1 MEKVNWSRHWLSLVG
16 CLGVNLLVYFFLI
29 DCSDKA
35 PLRRILSNVKDK
47 EFSDVKLYTHH
58 QQVVVD
64 NGLLQVILSRPDG
77 DVLGI
82 KYNGISNLLE
92 DRNEK
97 DDRGY
102 WDVVWNQPDG
112 REGIVERIAGTKF
125 KIVTEHKD
133 QVELSFSKTWNV
145 SSHGKGS
152 VPLNV
157 DRRYI
162 LQRGIS
168 GYYTYAI
175 FERVE
180 GWPKVDLGQIRA
192 VFKLKKDKFHYMALS
207 DDKQRIMPTQKD
219 RENSQALAYPEAVL
233 LTNTTNPR
241 VRGEV
246 DDKYQYSSEVKDDK
260 VHGWISLDPPV
271 GFWIITP
278 SEEFRSAGPTKQELT
293 SHVGPTALSMFMST
307 HYSGKDLEMK
317 FEDREPW
324 KKVFGPIFVY
334 LNSVSSKND
343 SQKLWEDATK
353 QMSLEVDSWPY
364 NFTESSDFPSV
375 DQRGIVSGQLLIRD
389 QYINKRLIW
398 GRSAYVGL
406 ATPGEVGSWQRES
419 KGYQFWTQA
428 DNEGHFVIKNVR
440 PGDYNLYAWVPG
452 VIGDY
457 KNDTNITIKPGWEI
471 KLGALVYEPP
481 RHGPTLWEIGIP
493 DRTAA
498 EFYVPDPN
506 PSLANRLY
514 NNHSE
519 KFRQYGLWDR
529 YADLYHDEDLIYTI
543 NVSDYRKDWFFA
555 HVNRNINN
563 RTYESTTW
571 QIKFELH
578 NLNKNGNYTL
588 QLALASA
595 SAAEVQV
602 RFNDASA
609 QPAHFSTGFIGRDN
623 AIARHGIHGLYWLY
637 SIDATSNLFHEGNNT
652 IYLRQSRSGN
662 TFQGV
667 MYDYLRLEGP
677 PGA

>member
-1 MEKVNWSRHWLSLVG
+1 MEKVNWSRHWGSLVG
-16 CLGVNLLVYFFLI
+16 CLVVNLLVYFFLV
-29 DCSDKA
+29 DCSQKT
-35 PLRRILSNVKDK
+35 PLRRILSNVKDQ
-47 EFSDVKLYTHH
+47 ESRDVKLYTSH

-64 NGLLQVILSRPDG
+64 NGIVQVILSRPEG

-92 DRNEK
+92 DRNER

-102 WDVVWNQPDG
+102 WDVVWNQGVRDG
-112 REGIVERIAGTKF
+112 MVERIAGTNF
-125 KIVTEHKD
+125 TIITENKD
-133 QVELSFSKTWNV
+133 QVELSFTKTWT
-145 SSHGKGS
+145 KGG

-162 LQRGIS
+162 LRRGIS
-168 GYYTYAI
+168 GFYTYAI
-175 FERVE
+175 FERLE

-192 VFKLKKDKFHYMALS
+192 VFKLKKDRFQYMALS
-207 DDKQRIMPTQKD
+207 DDKQRIMPTQRD
-219 RENSQALAYPEAVL
+219 REHSPALAYPEAVL
-233 LTNTTNPR
+233 LTNATNPK

-260 VHGWISLDPPV
+260 VHGWVSLDPPV

-278 SEEFRSAGPTKQELT
+278 SAEFRSGGPTKQELT

-317 FEDREPW
+317 FEDGEPW

-334 LNSVSSKND
+334 LNSASTEND
-343 SQKLWEDATK
+343 SQKLWENAK
-353 QMSLEVDSWPY
+353 EQMLIEVDSWPY
-364 NFTESSDFPSV
+364 NFTQSRDFPSA
-375 DQRGIVSGQLLIRD
+375 DQRGTVAGQLLVRD
-389 QYINKRLIW
+389 QYISKRLIW

-428 DNEGHFVIKNVR
+428 DNEGQFVIKNVR
-440 PGDYNLYAWVPG
+440 PGDYNLYAFVPG
-452 VIGDY
+452 FIGDY
-457 KNDTNITIKPGWEI
+457 KNDTKITITPGGEV
-471 KLGALVYEPP
+471 KMGALVYEPP

-498 EFYVPDPN
+498 EFHVPDPN
-506 PSLANRLY
+506 PTLINRLY

-529 YADLYHDEDLIYTI
+529 YADLYRDQDLIYTV

-563 RTYESTTW
+563 GTYESTTW
-571 QIKFELH
+571 QIKFELV
-578 NLNKNGNYTL
+578 NVNKNGVYTL

-595 SAAEVQV
+595 TAAEVQV
-602 RFNDASA
+602 RFNDPSPK
-609 QPAHFSTGFIGRDN
+609 PAHFSTGYIGRTMPSQGMESMGCIGFT
-623 AIARHGIHGLYWLY
+623 ALI
-637 SIDATSNLFHEGNNT
+637 
-652 IYLRQSRSGN
+652 QSRSGY